1 MYDQPI
7 FIEHWWIIPSVIVL
21 LILIYKMLLNVGADE
36 LATIEV
42 KYFGR
47 EMKDGRTVALP
58 GEVGVRAKILGPGL
72 HFLIPFIQVA
82 KKHKYLVV
90 EDHEIGLVEAITGES
105 IPHGEFMARHVECNT
120 YQDGVSFLRN
130 GGQKGPQIS
139 IVPPGEHRINPHLFQ
154 ITVVPATTI
163 AENQIASVESIAG
176 KPIAPGRIMADTVEC
191 DLFQDGVMFLANGG
205 QKGPQVHVL
214 TPGMYRIN
222 TYLFR
227 VTVERATVVPGGHIC
242 MITAMDG
249 DQIPDGRLLA
259 DRVDGHSN
267 FEKGDVFLK
276 NGGQK
281 GRQIQHL
288 MPGTYRINTT
298 LFKVSEPEPWVQI
311 PSTGIG
317 VVTVLEGRP
326 ITSQSNIA
334 ADEIDLDLHK
344 NYQDAYA
351 FLKAGGQKGL
361 QIPVLRAGAYAINP
375 WFAAVD
381 IKTMIRVEIGFVGVV
396 NSFIGAPGEDV
407 TGATFKH
414 GNIVK
419 EGQRG
424 IWEKTLDPGLYPIN
438 PKLQDVLMVPTTN
451 IVLNWKDEV
460 TEEHKLDA
468 KLRTI
473 TVRSRDGFT
482 FNLEVSQVINISDKA
497 APKVI
502 ARFGTIEN
510 LVSQVLEPTIGNY
523 FRNSAQTSEALAF
536 VDERKER
543 QTEARHHIEK
553 ILKQY
558 DIECVD
564 TLIGD
569 INPPPELM
577 KILAD
582 RKVAEQQ
589 QEMYLMQK
597 ASEEKRQDFVKA
609 QTAATKEQELT
620 AARYDKD
627 IATQIADAKVE
638 KAKGDRESAKITA
651 DGEAYVLTTV
661 GAAKAEN
668 IDKVGT
674 AEAGVI
680 LKKTQA
686 MGQEQFAAVQ
696 VAEHLASNNI
706 KIVPDILIQGD
717 QAGGNSIVNALIG
730 TELFKNRSD
739 IFKKEEGETS
749 SPDPVKRDVPVVG
762 KPKPQKPKP
771 EAGDL

>member
-1 MYDQPI
+1 METDKLLAEY
-7 FIEHWWIIPSVIVL
+7 WWAIPSFVVFIIL
-21 LILIYKMLLNVGADE
+21 LVKALINVGADE
-36 LATIEV
+36 LATVEV
-42 KYFGR
+42 RYFGR

-58 GEVGVRAKILGPGL
+58 GEVGIRARILGPGL
-72 HFLIPFIQVA
+72 HLLIPFIQVA
-82 KKHKYLVV
+82 RKHKYLVV
-90 EDHEIGLVEAITGES
+90 RDYEIGLVEAITGEP
-105 IPHGEFMARHVECNT
+105 IPHGEFMARHIECDT
-120 YQDGVSFLRN
+120 FQDGVAFLRN
-130 GGQKGPQIS
+130 GGQKGPQIT
-139 IVPPGEHRINPHLFQ
+139 IIPPGEHRINPHLFN
-154 ITVVPATTI
+154 INIVPATTV
-163 AENQIASVESIAG
+163 EMSQIATVEAIAG
-176 KPIAPGRIMADTVEC
+176 RPIAPGKIMADTVESN
-191 DLFQDGVMFLANGG
+191 LFQDGVTFLASGG
-205 QKGPQVHVL
+205 QKGPQVQVL

-222 TYLFR
+222 TYLFN
-227 VTVERATVVPGGHIC
+227 VTIERATVVPGGHIC
-242 MITAMDG
+242 MVTAMDG

-259 DRVDGHSN
+259 DKVEGHSN
-267 FEKGDVFLK
+267 FEKGEVFLK

-288 MPGTYRINTT
+288 MPGTYRINTK
-298 LFKVSEPEPWVQI
+298 LFEVSKPDPWVQI

-317 VVTVLEGRP
+317 IVTILEGKP
-326 ITSQSNIA
+326 IISSSNIA

-344 NYQDAYA
+344 NFQDADA
-351 FLKAGGQKGL
+351 FLKQGGQKGL

-375 WFAAVD
+375 WFAAVE
-381 IKTMIRVEIGFVGVV
+381 IQTMIRVEIGYVGVV
-396 NSFIGAPGEDV
+396 NSFIGPPGEDV
-407 TGATFKH
+407 SGASFKH

-451 IVLNWKDEV
+451 IVLNWKDETV
-460 TEEHKLDA
+460 EEHKLDA
-468 KLRTI
+468 KLTTI
-473 TVRSRDGFT
+473 RVRSKDGFT

-536 VDERKER
+536 VDERAER
-543 QTEARHHIEK
+543 QQEARQHIER
-553 ILKQY
+553 ILRQY

-609 QTAATKEQELT
+609 QTAATKEEELT

-627 IATQIADAKVE
+627 IATQIAEAKVE
-638 KAKGDRESAKITA
+638 RAKGDRESAKIIA
-651 DGEAYVLTTV
+651 DGEAYVLVTV

-680 LKKTQA
+680 QKKTDA
-686 MGQEQFAAVQ
+686 MGQEQFAVVQ
-696 VAEHLASNNI
+696 VAQHLASNNI

-717 QAGGNSIVNALIG
+717 SAGGNSIVNALIG
-730 TELFKNRSD
+730 TELFKNRSE
-739 IFKKEEGETS
+739 IFRKEE
-749 SPDPVKRDVPVVG
+749 
-762 KPKPQKPKP
+762 QKAEIKP
-771 EAGDL
+771 EKDSDLPEIPLEII